1 MRAVVLVGGFGTRLR
16 PLTSAIPKPMLPV
29 GHVPIIERLVT
40 NLGRSGVTEVT
51 LALGF
56 KPEPFIEAFPD
67 GECAGIAMR
76 YAVEPEPLDTA
87 GAIRF
92 AADFAGIDDTFV
104 VANGDILTDLDVSAL
119 VRFHREHGAEATI
132 HLIGVP
138 DPSAFGVVAIDDS
151 GRVERF
157 VEKPAP
163 GTAPSNLINAGTY
176 VLEPS
181 VLQRIPT
188 GCKVSIERA
197 TFPLVAADGGLF
209 AMATDDYWLDAGR
222 PELYLQ
228 ANLDLLDGARRHDH
242 CVPVHRQ
249 ASVDAAAVIERSV
262 IGAHASVGAATI
274 RNSVLLPGAVVE
286 HGALV
291 TDSVVMGM
299 VSAQAVVHECVLGAD
314 AVVAPGEH
322 VRGECRPN
330 PDAGTST
337 T

>member
-16 PLTSAIPKPMLPV
+16 PLTSTIPKPMLPV
-29 GHVPIIERLVT
+29 GHVPIIERLVA
-40 NLGRSGVTEVT
+40 NLGRSGITEVT

-56 KPEPFIEAFPD
+56 KPEPFVQAFPD
-67 GECAGIAMR
+67 GECAGVTLH

-92 AADFAGIDDTFV
+92 AADAAGIDDTFV
-104 VANGDILTDLDVSAL
+104 VANGDILTDLDVSQL
-119 VRFHREHGAEATI
+119 VQFHRDHGAEATI

-138 DPSAFGVVAIDDS
+138 DPSAFGVVAIDEQ

-181 VLQRIPT
+181 VLQRIPL
-188 GCKVSIERA
+188 GQKVSIERA
-197 TFPLVAADGGLF
+197 TFPTVAAAGGLF

-228 ANLDLLDGARRHDH
+228 ANLDLLGSVRRHDR
-242 CVPVHRQ
+242 CVPLHESAIIDV
-249 ASVDAAAVIERSV
+249 AAVIEHSV
-262 IGAHASVGAATI
+262 VGARARVGAATL
-274 RNSVLLPGAVVE
+274 RGSMLLPGAVVE
-286 HGALV
+286 SGAVV
-291 TDSVVMGM
+291 TDSVVMGR
-299 VSAQAVVHECVLGAD
+299 VGAGAVVHNSVVGAD
-314 AVVAPGEH
+314 GVVAPGEH
-322 VRGECRPN
+322 VSGVRRPD
-330 PDAGTST
+330 PDSDPTGT
-337 T
+337 